1 MYTSGH
7 SGNLSG
13 AERTWSAVIGTG
25 LSLLVLGRGSSILR
39 TLAAV
44 AGAGLLARAVAG
56 HCGVKAALTG
66 QASLGGGLRD
76 QWRRMSGSQSS
87 FADAQEDVEERAD
100 PEAIEEGLAANAASS
115 RPGPPRGIEA

>member
-1 MYTSGH
+1 
-7 SGNLSG
+7 
-13 AERTWSAVIGTG
+13 VIGAG

-56 HCGVKAALTG
+56 HCGVKAAITG

-76 QWRRMSGSQSS
+76 QWQRMSGRQSS
-87 FADAQEDVEERAD
+87 FADAQEVVEEQAD
-100 PEAIEEGLAANAASS
+100 PAAIEEGLAANAASS
-115 RPGPPRGIEA
+115 PTWSPARH